1 MFSFVG
7 DTVLD
12 PFMGTGT
19 TALAAS
25 KWGRHSINFEID
37 ADYLSFAAKRLEG
50 ELSSLFSNPVLVLE
64 QE

>member
-19 TALAAS
+19 TALAALQT
-25 KWGRHSINFEID
+25 GRNSVGYEID
-37 ADYLSFAAKRLEG
+37 PEYIQHARHRIEEASADFFSSAKVDFHG
-50 ELSSLFSNPVLVLE
+50 
-64 QE
+64 

>member
-25 KWGRHSINFEID
+25 KWGRNIVNFEID
-37 ADYLSFAAKRLEG
+37 SDYFSFAAKRLEG
-50 ELSSLFSNPVLVLE
+50 ELSSLFANPIIVME
-64 QE
+64 RE

>member
-1 MFSFVG
+1 
-7 DTVLD
+7 LD

-25 KWGRHSINFEID
+25 KWGRNSVNFEID
-37 ADYLSFAAKRLEG
+37 ANYFSFAAKRLEG
-50 ELSSLFSNPVLVLE
+50 ELSSLFANPVLIME